1 MELFTTFDGRI
12 NRQKL
17 WLGSIAL
24 IVVGIVLGIVLSL
37 ISGGNATFMA
47 LAGLILYLVL
57 LYPGLALTIKRL
69 HDRDKPAMPWVAIFF
84 APGLL
89 LQVMQATGIGFSPV
103 NTPEGVMM
111 MPDMLGGVVGL
122 VALVVGIWALVELGF
137 LKGTPGPNQF
147 GPDPLG

>member
-24 IVVGIVLGIVLSL
+24 IVVGIVLGIILSL

-89 LQVMQATGIGFSPV
+89 LQVMQVTGIGFSPF

-137 LKGTPGPNQF
+137 LKGTPGSNQF